1 MANGCQA
8 VGQVPSSLIG
18 WAAGVIGI
26 PCAVVS
32 AQINDESGGNPQAVS
47 PTGAQGV
54 AQFEPGTWQ
63 STGCSGSPFNVNDAM
78 KCYAKLMYELVT
90 QYHGNVRNAL
100 AAYNAGPGHI
110 AAGYGY
116 ADSILAQAGQPG
128 GLAASGGSGA
138 AGTEAAA
145 AASSGGGTG
154 SPCLIGIKGVSVPV
168 LGSLG
173 QACFLSKSE
182 ARAMLGGLL
191 LVGSAFG
198 ALVGLLILAAAGFRQ
213 TGAAHA
219 AGGAL
224 EGTGAAIAFVPGL
237 EGAGLAVGAAGATA
251 RRAGSSGAGRRSL
264 DRRQARRT
272 QAASEAARTQRQ
284 EIAAGNRQ
292 ARQAAGAPA
301 QQRRAVSGRAPI
313 RRPAPARQARAPE
326 VAH

>member
-26 PCAVVS
+26 PCQVVS
-32 AQINDESGGNPQAVS
+32 AQINMESGGNPAAVS

-54 AQFEPGTWQ
+54 AQFEPGTWA
-63 STGCSGSPFNVNDAM
+63 SEGCGGSPNNVNDAM
-78 KCYAKLMYELVT
+78 KCYAKYMYELVT
-90 QYHGNVRNAL
+90 QFHGNVRNAL
-100 AAYNAGPGHI
+100 AAYNAGPGNL

-138 AGTEAAA
+138 AGTTAAA
-145 AASSGGGTG
+145 GGSGSGSS
-154 SPCLIGIKGVSVPV
+154 SACLIGINGPSIPV
-168 LGSLG
+168 LGSVNL
-173 QACFLSKSE
+173 CFVTRSQ
-182 ARAMLGGLL
+182 ARAILGGMLL
-191 LVGSAFG
+191 AGSAFG

-251 RRAGSSGAGRRSL
+251 RRAGSQGAGRRSL
-264 DRRQARRT
+264 DRRQARRAA
-272 QAASEAARTQRQ
+272 AASEAARTQRQ